1 MTTFTS
7 DDREEEYKKILAAAP
22 FQPGYEDAVPIPF
35 AGWVNASP
43 PHIVDSGASVNKE
56 YERGFI
62 DGMAKMTESAVHRA
76 VEGMGKERSLAEE
89 ITEGFNALETI
100 RQQHAEIEALK
111 MGFANSGTNDSN
123 LAETRAMANRFYL
136 QKQELELE
144 KKDMNEKYQQQ
155 QAEISLLQE
164 YVCQLE
170 SGLDS
175 SINLNKAQAERN
187 NKNET

>member
-7 DDREEEYKKILAAAP
+7 DDREEEYKKIVEAAP

-43 PHIVDSGASVNKE
+43 PHIVDSGASVMELSANDLAKWIE
-56 YERGFI
+56 DENVVDIMFTPQEHYRGLVAT
-62 DGMAKMTESAVHRA
+62 MLR
-76 VEGMGKERSLAEE
+76 
-89 ITEGFNALETI
+89 
-100 RQQHAEIEALK
+100 
-111 MGFANSGTNDSN
+111 
-123 LAETRAMANRFYL
+123 
-136 QKQELELE
+136 
-144 KKDMNEKYQQQ
+144 QQ
-155 QAEISLLQE
+155 QAEISLLRE

-175 SINLNKAQAERN
+175 SINLNKALIERN